1 MESLKEFVLKNNIAF
16 SEKEPMARHTS
27 FKIGGCA
34 EMAVFPK
41 STAEIAMVAK
51 FCGENGVKLTVLGNG
66 TNVLVSDEGISGC
79 VMLLG
84 NAFSE
89 IKLVSESTV
98 FAESGA
104 SLARLC
110 NFALEKGLTG
120 LEFAFGIPGTVGGAV
135 FMNAGAYGGEI
146 KDVLRSVC
154 HIKRDGT
161 EGSILASDA
170 ALSYR
175 HSAYEENGF
184 IITGAYFKLQKG
196 NTEEI
201 KEKMNELLSRRREK
215 QPLEYPS
222 AGSTFKR
229 PQGHYAAQLI
239 EQCNLKGICVGG
251 AEVSTKH
258 AGFIINKGGA
268 TAKDVLA
275 LAKKCQ
281 TEVLAQTG
289 VKLETE
295 IRKLE

>member
-1 MESLKEFVLKNNIAF
+1 MESLKEFALKNNIAF
-16 SEKEPMARHTS
+16 SEKEPMAQHTS
-27 FKIGGCA
+27 FKIGGRA

-41 STAEIAMVAK
+41 STAEIALVAK
-51 FCGENGVKLTVLGNG
+51 FCSEKGVKLTVLGNG
-66 TNVLVSDEGISGC
+66 TNVLVSDAGIGGC

-89 IKLVSESTV
+89 IKLLSEDTV

-154 HIKRDGT
+154 HIEQNGT
-161 EGSILASDA
+161 EGSLSAEEAS
-170 ALSYR
+170 LSYR
-175 HSAYEENGF
+175 HSIYEENGF

-196 NTEEI
+196 NVAEI
-201 KEKMNELLSRRREK
+201 KEKMNELLAKRREK

-229 PQGHYAAQLI
+229 PPGHYAAQLI

-251 AEVSTKH
+251 AEVSAKH

-268 TAKDVLA
+268 TAKDVLS

-281 TEVLAQTG
+281 REVLAQTG
-289 VKLETE
+289 VELETE
-295 IRKLE
+295 IRFIE

>member
-1 MESLKEFVLKNNIAF
+1 MESLKDFALENNIAF
-16 SEKEPMARHTS
+16 AEKEPMAQHTS
-27 FKIGGCA
+27 FKIGGKA

-41 STAEIAMVAK
+41 STAEIALVAK
-51 FCGENGVKLTVLGNG
+51 FCNENNVKLTVLGNG
-66 TNVLVSDEGISGC
+66 TNVLIFDEGIGGC

-89 IKLVSESTV
+89 IKLLSEDTV

-104 SLARLC
+104 PLVRLC
-110 NFALEKGLTG
+110 NFALENGLTG

-154 HIKRDGT
+154 HIEQNGT
-161 EGSILASDA
+161 EGSLSAEEAS
-170 ALSYR
+170 LSYR

-196 NTEEI
+196 NKAEI
-201 KEKMNELLSRRREK
+201 KEKMNELLSKRREK

-229 PQGHYAAQLI
+229 PPGHYASQLI
-239 EQCNLKGICVGG
+239 EQCNLKGTCVGG

-281 TEVLAQTG
+281 SEVLAQTG

-295 IRKLE
+295 IRVIE